1 MLKKITNISNIV
13 TWDNKN
19 DSLKIISNNDI
30 LLNNDKIVK
39 ISPDIKNFDILID
52 ANNNLITPG
61 FIDSHTHPVFV
72 KNRSN
77 EFIMRLNNKSYTEI
91 FNNGGGIH
99 SSIGNLR
106 NASFDELYESALNNI
121 KPFISNGTTSLEAK
135 TGYGLTFKDEIRSLE
150 VIKKINNDL
159 EIDLYP
165 TFLGAHAV
173 PPEFLHK
180 KEEYI
185 KLICNEMIPEISKNK
200 LAIFCDVFCEE
211 GYFNIQESEQ
221 ILEVAKAYN
230 LIPKIHADEFKYS
243 GGVELAKKVGA
254 ISADHLM
261 AINNDGIKALSSSKV
276 IGTLL
281 PGTSFF
287 LNKKYANGR
296 KLIDNGCQIC
306 LATDFNPGTCTIKSL
321 PIIMFLSM
329 YFCGMK
335 LDESFK
341 AITYNAAKAI
351 GQDSSLGLIKEG
363 YNADMIFWDI
373 NSIDEIPYWFDSAPN
388 KIKKIIKSGKTINL

>member
-13 TWDNKN
+13 TWDKAS

-30 LLNNDKIVK
+30 LINNDKIVK
-39 ISPDIKNFDILID
+39 ISSEIEEFDILID
-52 ANNNLITPG
+52 ANNHLITPG

-72 KNRSN
+72 NIRSN
-77 EFIMRLNNKSYTEI
+77 EFIMRLDNKNYTDI
-91 FNNGGGIH
+91 FNSGGGIH
-99 SSIGNLR
+99 SSIRNLR
-106 NASFDELYESALNNI
+106 KASFDELYESALNNI
-121 KPFISNGTTSLEAK
+121 RPFINNGTTSLETK

-150 VIKKINNDL
+150 IIKKINNDL

-173 PPEFLHK
+173 PAEFSNK
-180 KEEYI
+180 KDEFI

-211 GYFNIQESEQ
+211 GYFNIEESEQ
-221 ILEVAKAYN
+221 ILETAKSYN
-230 LIPKIHADEFKYS
+230 LVPRIHADEFKYS
-243 GGVELAKKVGA
+243 GGAELAKKVGA

-261 AINNDGIKALSSSKV
+261 AINDDGIKALASSKV
-276 IGTLL
+276 VGTLL

-287 LNKKYANGR
+287 LNKSYANGR

-351 GQDSSLGLIKEG
+351 GQESRLGLVKEG
-363 YNADMIFWDI
+363 YNADLIFWDI
-373 NSIDEIPYWFDSAPN
+373 ESIEEIPYWFDSAVN
-388 KIKKIIKSGKTINL
+388 KIKKIIKSGEIINQ